1 MPNQSV
7 SDLGRALDQAQSVL
21 SGVTPSQFSE
31 TTPCAKWNVKDL
43 SNHMVGGAMMFGMVT
58 RGETTPE
65 MTDVPDFTSGDIVS
79 TFDAARKSVL
89 AAWEEPDVF
98 EREMVFPFAT
108 LPAEMAARVQLMEVV
123 LHTWELAQ
131 ATGQVGSLDDSLA
144 ETVLTFAGAIA
155 PDSLRNAEG
164 EPFAFVVA
172 EPDSAPPY
180 AKLAALMGRKP

>member
-1 MPNQSV
+1 
-7 SDLGRALDQAQSVL
+7 
-21 SGVTPSQFSE
+21 
-31 TTPCAKWNVKDL
+31 
-43 SNHMVGGAMMFGMVT
+43 MVGGAMMFGMVT
-58 RGETTPE
+58 RGETMPE
-65 MTDVPDFTSGDIVS
+65 MTDTPDFTSGDIVS

-98 EREMVFPFAT
+98 EREIVFPFAT

-123 LHTWELAQ
+123 LHTWDLAH
-131 ATGQVGSLDDSLA
+131 ATDQVDSLDGSLA
-144 ETVLTFAGAIA
+144 ETVLTFAGAMA

-180 AKLAALMGRKP
+180 ARLAALMGRKP

>member
-21 SGVTPSQFSE
+21 SGVAPSQFSE

-43 SNHMVGGAMMFGMVT
+43 SNHMVGGAMMFGMIT
-58 RGETTPE
+58 RGETMPE
-65 MTDVPDFTSGDIVS
+65 MTDVPDFTSDDIVS

-89 AAWEEPDVF
+89 TAWEEPDVF
-98 EREMVFPFAT
+98 EREIVFPFAT

-123 LHTWELAQ
+123 THTWDLAH
-131 ATGQVGSLDDSLA
+131 ATGQVESLDDSLA
-144 ETVLTFAGAIA
+144 ETVLTFAGGMV
-155 PDSLRNAEG
+155 PDSLRSVDG

-180 AKLAALMGRKP
+180 ARLAGLMGRTP